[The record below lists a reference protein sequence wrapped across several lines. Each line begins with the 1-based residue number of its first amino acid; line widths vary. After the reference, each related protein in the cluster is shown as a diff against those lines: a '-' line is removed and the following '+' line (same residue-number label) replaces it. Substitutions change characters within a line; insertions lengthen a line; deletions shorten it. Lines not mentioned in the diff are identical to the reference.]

1 MNKRALRLTLCLYLF
16 VFGIFS
22 STFAGRA
29 IGGEPVLSKGQ
40 TVYVPV
46 YSHIF
51 VGGGKKKIP
60 FDLTINLSIRNTDP
74 KNTITIVSAD
84 YYDSE
89 GNLVKK
95 FTPAPM
101 ILNPMASTYY
111 YIAKSDT
118 SGGWGANY
126 IIKWESETEVNEP
139 IIESVTYGSRG
150 THSLSFVSRGKV
162 IKE

>member
-1 MNKRALRLTLCLYLF
+1 MKKRVFLHTASLF
-16 VFGIFS
+16 LVVIIVCFS
-22 STFAGRA
+22 WFMQNASA
-29 IGGEPVLSKGQ
+29 GEPVLSKGQ

-46 YSHIF
+46 YSHIL

-60 FDLTINLSIRNTDP
+60 FDLSINLSIRNTDP
-74 KNTITIVSAD
+74 QNAITIVRAD
-84 YYDSE
+84 YFDSD
-89 GNLVKK
+89 GNLVKPFIDK
-95 FTPAPM
+95 PVV
-101 ILNPMASTYY
+101 LNPLASTYL
-111 YIAKSDT
+111 YIARSDT

-126 IIKWESETEVNEP
+126 IIQWKSETEVNEP